1 MSKRGRPAKPGER
14 YPSGALK
21 PQRDLGAIQLRGRR
35 AALVGGDGKADDRR
49 AGYPLGILNLRRL
62 LTDADHATGLRYA
75 RFHHLVFGC
84 GSPPSLLGT
93 VVAGVARAVTAPD
106 EPHRIRRLIAAEDDP
121 ERLKRLRWARG
132 GAPSGKRCSP
142 RARHPPALRCPAEY
156 RGVRAGDAL
165 HGYEPSAVPCSL
177 DGRPARPRGL
187 AAGNRRA
194 DPALGPP
201 GLRGKARGR
210 LKIQISA

>member
-121 ERLKRLRWARG
+121 ERLKRLRWAEEELRRANAVLLG
-132 GAPSGKRCSP
+132 LDTRRPYDVLQNIAVYEREMRFMDTSRP
-142 RARHPPALRCPAEY
+142 RSLAAWTADQRDLEALRQAT
-156 RGVRAGDAL
+156 GAL
-165 HGYEPSAVPCSL
+165 IRHWGHRGYEEK
-177 DGRPARPRGL
+177 R
-187 AAGNRRA
+187 AA
-194 DPALGPP
+194 D
-201 GLRGKARGR
+201 
-210 LKIQISA
+210 